1 MASRSTAAI
10 DSQGV
15 TAQLVRL
22 LPPPGC
28 PGDML
33 WVPPGEVHRWELLG
47 HRRGAVPAA
56 ALELTWVAG
65 HRSGHDAA
73 DAVVVELLLH
83 ANGVAPTALTV
94 AWGDGTSETFP
105 WPAGQSTP
113 RLRHV
118 YASAI
123 DRQVVVELSGS
134 GITAALAVALRG
146 CPVWPLPPPPPP
158 GSGVQGPPGP
168 RGPQGIQGPKGEP
181 GVQGA
186 AGERGLP
193 GLPGE
198 RGPQGEPG
206 LQGPPGAAGRDGAE
220 GPPGLGLN
228 LKGTVADAAA
238 LPAAAALNDGWI
250 TDDTGHVH
258 IWTGTGWVDAGLLRG
273 PQGPPGPAGAAGVAG
288 PTGAAGPAGVA
299 GPAGPA
305 GERGVQG
312 ERGPVGAQGPEGQQG
327 PAGVAGPAGAKG
339 DPGAD
344 GWQPVEASTTAKG
357 IVQLADAQAI
367 SDGAPGRLVDA
378 AQLKA
383 ALEQAAG
390 GHGLVQGRPVTLQA
404 ADQRTA
410 VDFTDIPHWARRITV
425 MFNGLST
432 SATSPPLIQLGT
444 AAGVQTS
451 GYHNANTVNGAG
463 MGSAGFSAGFGL
475 GCNTSQWSPGTVVS
489 GQVILSCLA
498 GGTWVA
504 DGGLGS
510 NTAATS
516 ATTWRTAGVK
526 DLGGTLDRVRITTLS
541 GGDIFTAGAINL
553 MWEG

>member
-118 YASAI
+118 YASAT

-288 PTGAAGPAGVA
+288 PAGAAGPAGLA

-305 GERGVQG
+305 GERGLQG

-378 AQLKA
+378 SQLKA
-383 ALEQAAG
+383 ATTPQ
-390 GHGLVQGRPVTLQA
+390 
-404 ADQRTA
+404 
-410 VDFTDIPHWARRITV
+410 
-425 MFNGLST
+425 
-432 SATSPPLIQLGT
+432 
-444 AAGVQTS
+444 
-451 GYHNANTVNGAG
+451 
-463 MGSAGFSAGFGL
+463 
-475 GCNTSQWSPGTVVS
+475 PGTVLNVRHFSNS
-489 GQVILSCLA
+489 GTITSS
-498 GGTWVA
+498 T
-504 DGGLGS
+504 
-510 NTAATS
+510 TAANANNLQNFSYTPVSDHSTLLLQASFAATASRIDDLYTASYHAIGENS
-516 ATTWRTAGVK
+516 A
-526 DLGGTLDRVRITTLS
+526 
-541 GGDIFTAGAINL
+541 AINHYYAHGATGPGVGASL
-553 MWEG
+553 ISCACIQETLNNRSRNTRVFHMLHYTSNAAAPAGTQAIRLTIWEVSS